1 MFVVT
6 RILGMGRVLLR
17 LFLMGALRLVVD
29 LCAKRRGGSCVGDG
43 GLAGG
48 GDRVE
53 RRFGWSYF
61 ARSRRVTVLVMIM
74 TVMVVRMIVVV

>member
-6 RILGMGRVLLR
+6 RILGMGGVFLR

-29 LCAKRRGGSCVGDG
+29 LGAKRRGGSGVGDG
-43 GLAGG
+43 GLDGC

-53 RRFGWSYF
+53 RQVRVELLRPRH
-61 ARSRRVTVLVMIM
+61 ARDRARHDHDRD
-74 TVMVVRMIVVV
+74 VVRMIVVV